1 VNYKGELAL
10 RSQTKNLRRLSIFHE
25 CSKSSLDGV
34 VSLYAL
40 GDAFVLT
47 MKGPSHFGSSL
58 PRDSIRVVRT
68 STRSPSLNSLGMTVW
83 SRHAFV

>member
-1 VNYKGELAL
+1 MNYKGELAL

-25 CSKSSLDGV
+25 CSKSSSDGV

-47 MKGPSHFGSSL
+47 MKGPSHFGSTCPVTLSEL
-58 PRDSIRVVRT
+58 SGRVRGLL
-68 STRSPSLNSLGMTVW
+68 R
-83 SRHAFV
+83 